1 MRILFH
7 AINNFF
13 FQSQPDNFC
22 SFYDDQ
28 RQNWAVLFDSKDAAQ
43 NFLLEVTFFCFLLT
57 IIQSSKIIKLIL
69 SVQIDKI
76 KSLLGR
82 DGKPSSTAPV
92 KDPSSAPSS
101 SDRLDGA
108 SMNSSHSTNSPAVNN
123 NSPITESQKTKLI
136 SRIAK
141 LGQPILPLKGA
152 AVAEESGSEQV
163 NQNCQKNI
171 FLF

>member
-1 MRILFH
+1 M
-7 AINNFF
+7 
-13 FQSQPDNFC
+13 
-22 SFYDDQ
+22 
-28 RQNWAVLFDSKDAAQ
+28 
-43 NFLLEVTFFCFLLT
+43 
-57 IIQSSKIIKLIL
+57 
-69 SVQIDKI
+69 

-163 NQNCQKNI
+163 NQNC
-171 FLF
+171 F